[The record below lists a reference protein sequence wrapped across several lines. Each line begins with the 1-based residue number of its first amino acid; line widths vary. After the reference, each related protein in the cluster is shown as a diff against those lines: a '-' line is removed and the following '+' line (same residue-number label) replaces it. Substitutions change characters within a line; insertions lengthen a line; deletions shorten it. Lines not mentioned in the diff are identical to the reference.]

1 MPLCEKKHLGAIL
14 RDICNKCHVIKRGS
28 HKLNTIASAL
38 QMLLILDF
46 ENGRLKTFL
55 YGSSNKAHLYDSTTE
70 MFLLRWQINIE
81 LGYKSDESTSI
92 IHTILFLYYEYYYY
106 YNFYIPLLPCDSGL
120 MSHRS

>member
-14 RDICNKCHVIKRGS
+14 RDIYNKCHVIKRGS

-38 QMLLILDF
+38 QMLLILNF

-55 YGSSNKAHLYDSTTE
+55 YGSYNKAHLYDSTTE
-70 MFLLRWQINIE
+70 ICLLRSQINIE

-92 IHTILFLYYEYYYY
+92 IHTILFLYYEYYCY
-106 YNFYIPLLPCDSGL
+106 YNFYVPLLPCDSGL

>member
-38 QMLLILDF
+38 LLILNF

-55 YGSSNKAHLYDSTTE
+55 YGSYNKAHLYDSTTE
-70 MFLLRWQINIE
+70 ICLLRWQINIE

-92 IHTILFLYYEYYYY
+92 IHTILFLYYEYYCY